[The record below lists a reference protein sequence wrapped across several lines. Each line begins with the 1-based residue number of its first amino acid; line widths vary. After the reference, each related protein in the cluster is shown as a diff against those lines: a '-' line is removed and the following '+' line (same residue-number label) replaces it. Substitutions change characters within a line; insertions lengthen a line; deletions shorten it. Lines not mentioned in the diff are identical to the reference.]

1 MRKIIITLFAVMLSL
16 GAAAQAQSPYFEP
29 SKMIEAGVYYYP
41 EAWPESQWDRDLA
54 KIADMGFEFTH
65 FAEFAWARLEPTE
78 GNYDFSWL
86 DKALDLAAKHG
97 LKVVMC
103 TPTACPPAWLS
114 NKYPEIF
121 LMKNNGQR
129 SQHGSREHYSWSS
142 SKYRELSAKM
152 VTEMAKHYGNDKRIW
167 GWQIGNEPSH
177 YGTVDYHPEAVAR
190 FQTWLKN
197 KYSTIEKLN
206 DAWGASFWSLTY
218 NDFTQIALPNPEKQ
232 TSGMS
237 SQHSLL
243 DFKRFSADECAS
255 FLSAQNSILKANIS
269 SKQFVTSNFMH
280 NHFEVDA
287 RRSNDL
293 DFVSYTVYPV
303 AGYSKGI
310 GEQGFRLG
318 DPWRI
323 SFSNDYFRPIKG
335 VTGVMEVQPGQV
347 NWGSLNPQ
355 IYPGLV
361 RAWLWNAF
369 AGDLKFA
376 CSYRFRQPLFGSEL
390 YHAGIVGPDGITPSS
405 GGLEY
410 EQFMKEMREL
420 RKQYNPKATNP
431 KDYEARRTAV
441 LFNIDNLWDINI
453 QKLTYRW
460 DFEKNLMG
468 IYNAVKS
475 MGVPV
480 DFIAEDVDFE
490 KYKMLIAPSYQ
501 LLDSTLVAKWTK
513 YVENGGHLV
522 LTSRTGQKD
531 RNGHLWE
538 MPLAGSI
545 SKLIGGKVKLYDM
558 LPDDR
563 TGGITSYGKQYSWNL
578 WADVLENDT
587 DTEVWATYTDQFYAG
602 KAAVISRK
610 LGKGTVT
617 YIGPTTNDAAFEKSV
632 IKKVYSA
639 AGLSVIDL
647 PDGVMMEYRN
657 GFGIAINYNSIA
669 QEFALPMNAKII
681 FGSKTLAPA
690 GVLVWKE

>member
-1 MRKIIITLFAVMLSL
+1 MKKATITFGAIIFSL
-16 GAAAQAQSPYFEP
+16 LATAQAQFPYFES
-29 SKMIEAGVYYYP
+29 SKMLEAGVYYYP
-41 EAWPESQWDRDLA
+41 EAWPENQWDRDLA
-54 KIADMGFEFTH
+54 KMADMGFEFTH

-78 GNYDFSWL
+78 GNYDFAWL
-86 DKALDLAAKHG
+86 DKALDLASKHG
-97 LKVVMC
+97 LKVIMC

-114 NKYPEIF
+114 TKYPEIF

-142 SKYRELSAKM
+142 AKYRELSAKI

-177 YGTVDYHPEAVAR
+177 YGTVDYHPEAVGR
-190 FQTWLKN
+190 FQTWLIK
-197 KYSTIEKLN
+197 KYGTIEKIN
-206 DAWGASFWSLTY
+206 YAWGASFWSLTY
-218 NDFTQIALPNPEKQ
+218 NDFSQIVLPNAEKQ

-237 SQHSLL
+237 SQHALL
-243 DFKRFSADECAS
+243 DFKRFSADECS
-255 FLSAQNSILKANIS
+255 SYLSAQRDILKANIS
-269 SKQFVTSNFMH
+269 NKQFVTSNFMH
-280 NHFEVDA
+280 EHFDVDV
-287 RRSNDL
+287 RRSSDL

-303 AGYSKGI
+303 AGYSKGL

-335 VTGVMEVQPGQV
+335 VTGVMEMQPGQV
-347 NWGSLNPQ
+347 NWGSMNPQ

-390 YHAGIVGPDGITPSS
+390 YHAGIVGPDGVTPSS

-410 EQFMKEMREL
+410 VQFMKEMREL
-420 RKQYNPKATNP
+420 RKQYNPKASNP
-431 KDYEARRTAV
+431 KEYEARRTAI
-441 LFNIDNLWDINI
+441 LFNVDNLWDTNF
-453 QKLTYRW
+453 QKLTTRW
-460 DFEKNLMG
+460 DFNKMAMG

-475 MGVPV
+475 LGAPV
-480 DFIAEDVDFE
+480 DFIKEEVEFE
-490 KYKMLIAPSYQ
+490 KYKVLIAPSYQ
-501 LLDSTLVAKWTK
+501 LLDSALVEKWTK
-513 YVENGGHLV
+513 YVTNGGNLI

-538 MPLAGSI
+538 MSLAGSI
-545 SKLIGGKVKLYDM
+545 YKLIGGKVLLYDM

-563 TGGITSYGKQYSWNL
+563 NGDIESNGKQYSWNT
-578 WADVLENDT
+578 WADVLENGAG
-587 DTEVWATYTDQFYAG
+587 TEVWATYTNQFYAG

-610 LGKGTVT
+610 LGKGSVT
-617 YIGPTTNDAAFEKSV
+617 YIGPTTNDAALEKSV
-632 IKKVYSA
+632 IRKVYIN
-639 AGLSVIDL
+639 AGLTVVDL
-647 PDGVMMEYRN
+647 PEGLMMEYRN

-669 QEFALPMNAKII
+669 QEFNLPNRAQLI
-681 FGSKTLAPA
+681 FGTTNIAPA